1 MTPDR
6 ARAISNAV
14 WHYAHTRFA
23 LHPIH
28 ATRHAMRA
36 QGIAPVAHPPHA
48 IFMRAPLRWLPPLLA
63 EWVLLPARWVALAL
77 RSPSRNADYRRRV

>member
-1 MTPDR
+1 
-6 ARAISNAV
+6 
-14 WHYAHTRFA
+14 
-23 LHPIH
+23 
-28 ATRHAMRA
+28 MRA
-36 QGIAPVAHPPHA
+36 QAIAPVAHPPHA